1 MIPPAVLLAVLE
13 LPGTGLPHLNPGVDV
28 LRLLGVVLFAALNG
42 CFVATEFSLIT
53 VRWTRVEE
61 LVEQKKWGAHALRS
75 LHENL
80 TRSLAGTQLG
90 ITIMSLTLGWLGEPA
105 VAHLLEPL
113 FHQLPAPWN
122 EIVAHGA
129 AWTFAF
135 LTISY
140 LHIVLGELVPRAI
153 AIKHAETIALWTA
166 TPLFAWCNVV
176 SPFIAIFRGSAE
188 AIIRWLHVPEPPAHQ
203 QIHSVDELSM
213 LVEETQEAGVIPAD
227 QATFVKRVF
236 ELNDKT
242 VADVLVPRERVTTLS
257 LGASEEE
264 ILEVCRESAHT
275 RMPVWDGSA
284 DNIVGIVNTKDLFAI
299 FSLKGII
306 ILMDAMYAPIFVA
319 PEAPVARVLQTL
331 RRAKRA
337 MAVVRSSDGRFLGIV
352 TLEDI
357 LEEIVGE
364 IEDEHD

>member
-1 MIPPAVLLAVLE
+1 MVEIIIGFAVPLLVA
-13 LPGTGLPHLNPGVDV
+13 GNA
-28 LRLLGVVLFAALNG
+28 F
-42 CFVATEFSLIT
+42 FVAIEFALVT
-53 VRWTRVEE
+53 VRWTRIEQ
-61 LVEQKKWGAHALRS
+61 LVAENKPGSRLAAGLI
-75 LHENL
+75 ENL
-80 TRSLAGTQLG
+80 PDSLAATQLG
-90 ITIMSLTLGWLGEPA
+90 ITLTSLALGWLGEPA
-105 VAHLLEPL
+105 VGRAIEP
-113 FHQLPAPWN
+113 FFDGLPMPWK
-122 EIVAHGA
+122 A
-129 AWTFAF
+129 TFAHAVAIAIAF
-135 LTISY
+135 LFITY

-188 AIIRWLHVPEPPAHQ
+188 RIIQWLHVPEPPAHQ

-242 VADVLVPRERVTTLS
+242 VADVMVPRERVTTLS
-257 LGASEEE
+257 LQASEEE

-275 RMPVWDGSA
+275 RMPVWDGST

-299 FSLKGII
+299 FSLKGIV

-337 MAVVRSSDGRFLGIV
+337 MSVVRSSDGRFLGIV